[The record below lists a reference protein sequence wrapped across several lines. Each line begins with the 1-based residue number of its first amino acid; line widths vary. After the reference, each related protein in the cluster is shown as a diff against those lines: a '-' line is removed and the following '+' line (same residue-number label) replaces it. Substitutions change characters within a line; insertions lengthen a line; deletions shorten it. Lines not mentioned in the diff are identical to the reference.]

1 MLENFKL
8 YNKELEYFILYF
20 IENWLNYFKDRTLN
34 LKNITL
40 VTFIDML
47 KNLILSQMEILIDE
61 SKINLKP
68 LSKTRI
74 KGLNEYFFDNNAI
87 KNLDDICNEIVL
99 FTTESLLY
107 ISNKNLKISEKT
119 ENNLE
124 ISNNITFNPLASP
137 GEGVT
142 VFTYP
147 YLSAGA
153 PTQGEAKGLI
163 KKHRMKII
171 LITKILN

>member
-8 YNKELEYFILYF
+8 YNKELEYFIFYF

-74 KGLNEYFFDNNAI
+74 KGLNEYCFDNNAI

-147 YLSAGA
+147 YLSARA